1 MKKRDSIFL
10 YILKS
15 KPVKIVI
22 AGFLIWNIV
31 WFMNWYPYEKQA
43 QNYSKTPQGYYKGID
58 DYACGIAAPD
68 YLRFTGNYA
77 IIRDDRLGIIIWPKK
92 PFWGKT
98 EYGIEIP
105 VDENYIYRFY
115 VDKNLNYLSD
125 EEMEYTAEEEEEIKK
140 LLKIHKDTLSIM
152 MQVAKEEWDL

>member
-10 YILKS
+10 YIIKS
-15 KPVKIVI
+15 KPAKIVI
-22 AGFLIWNIV
+22 AVLLIWNIA
-31 WFMNWYPYEKQA
+31 WFMNWYPYERQA
-43 QNYSKTPQGYYKGID
+43 QNYSKSPHHYYREID
-58 DYACGIAAPD
+58 DYVGVVAAPK
-68 YLRFTGNYA
+68 YLQFVGNYA
-77 IIRDDRLGIIIWPKK
+77 ITNENRFGIIIWPKK
-92 PFWGKT
+92 LFWGKT

-125 EEMEYTAEEEEEIKK
+125 DGMGYNAAEEIEIKE
-140 LLKIHKDTLSIM
+140 LLEVHKATLYAM